1 MCILAVGEDRFPSGW
16 PCPVLPGSIYEN
28 KWWKGVC
35 VQFIYAVEVRRGNP
49 YFLKSEATRKCK
61 DFHEGPGTECKERG
75 GGGAVCR
82 ER

>member
-1 MCILAVGEDRFPSGW
+1 MRINGGKEFVYS
-16 PCPVLPGSIYEN
+16 S
-28 KWWKGVC
+28 
-35 VQFIYAVEVRRGNP
+35 YAVEVRRGNP